1 MAIIALEGMRFFA
14 HHGLYEEEKLMG
26 THFILDIELKTDVTF
41 ATTFEEHEVDKVV
54 GTINYETVYEICKI
68 EMSKP
73 QKLLE
78 TVVKNIM
85 VALKWQFQNI
95 FQLRIKIKKLN
106 PPLSGIVASSS
117 IEVEESYL
125 KQCGR
130 CGSPLVC
137 YKLPSCWCT
146 TVKANIHPRTMEML
160 TTQFKGCLC
169 GKCLEEYA
177 G

>member
-14 HHGLYEEEKLMG
+14 YHGLYEEEQLMG

-41 ATTFEEHEVDKVV
+41 ANTIEEHEVDKVI

-106 PPLSGIVASSS
+106 PPVGGTVASSS

>member
-14 HHGLYEEEKLMG
+14 YHGLYEEEKLMG
-26 THFILDIELKTDVTF
+26 SHFILDIELKTDVTF
-41 ATTFEEHEVDKVV
+41 ANTIEEDEVDKVI

-68 EMSKP
+68 EMSRP

-106 PPLSGIVASSS
+106 PPVGGTVASSS

>member
-1 MAIIALEGMRFFA
+1 MRFFA

-26 THFILDIELKTDVTF
+26 NHFILDIQLKTDVSL
-41 ATTFEEHEVDKVV
+41 ATTIEEQAVEKVV

-68 EMSKP
+68 EMAKP

-85 VALKWQFQNI
+85 IALKWQFTMI
-95 FQLRIKIKKLN
+95 FELRIKIQKLN
-106 PPLSGIVASSS
+106 PPLGGTVASSS
-117 IEVEESYL
+117 IEMEESYL
-125 KQCGR
+125 KMCGR
-130 CGSPLVC
+130 CGNPLVC

-146 TVKANIHPRTMEML
+146 PVKDKIHPRTQEML
-160 TTQFKGCLC
+160 TTQYKGCLC
-169 GKCLEEYA
+169 GRCLAEYA

>member
-14 HHGLYEEEKLMG
+14 YHGLYEEEKLMG

-41 ATTFEEHEVDKVV
+41 ANTIEEDEVDKVI

-68 EMSKP
+68 EMSRP

-85 VALKWQFQNI
+85 TALKWQFQNI

-106 PPLSGIVASSS
+106 PPVGGTVASSS
-117 IEVEESYL
+117 IEVEESYF

-130 CGSPLVC
+130 CGAPLVC
-137 YKLPSCWCT
+137 YKLSSCWCT
-146 TVKANIHPRTMEML
+146 AVKANVHPRTMEML
-160 TTQFKGCLC
+160 TTQYKGCLC

>member
-14 HHGLYEEEKLMG
+14 HHGLYEEETLMG
-26 THFILDIELKTDVTF
+26 THFVLDIEIKTDVSF
-41 ATTFEEHEVDKVV
+41 ASTIEEDEVAKLV
-54 GTINYETVYEICKI
+54 GTINYETVYEISRI
-68 EMSKP
+68 EMEKP

-78 TVVKNIM
+78 SVVKNIM

-95 FQLRIKIKKLN
+95 FQLRVKIKKLN
-106 PPLSGIVASSS
+106 PPLGGIVASSS
-117 IEVEESYL
+117 IEVEEVYL

-137 YKLPSCWCT
+137 YKSSSCWC
-146 TVKANIHPRTMEML
+146 VGAKANIHPRTMEML

-169 GKCLEEYA
+169 GKCLTEYA

>member
-14 HHGLYEEEKLMG
+14 HHGLYEEEQLIG
-26 THFILDIELKTDVTF
+26 THFILDIQIQTDVTL
-41 ATTFEEHEVDKVV
+41 ATTFEEHEVEKVV

-85 VALKWQFQNI
+85 SALKWQFQAI
-95 FQLRIKIKKLN
+95 FQLRIKIQKLN
-106 PPLSGIVASSS
+106 PPLSGIVAASS

-130 CGSPLVC
+130 CGNPLVC

-146 TVKANIHPRTMEML
+146 EMKANIHPRTTEML
-160 TTQFKGCLC
+160 TAQYKGCLC
-169 GKCLEEYA
+169 MKCLTEYA